1 MALSNTSTSTVD
13 IEANQRICAT
23 TTRQDAGITAMNKE
37 IANLTMAA
45 NIFRFLACNLRT
57 DLEAAPTKQTYV
69 HKNGGKK

>member
-1 MALSNTSTSTVD
+1 
-13 IEANQRICAT
+13 
-23 TTRQDAGITAMNKE
+23 MNKE

-45 NIFRFLACNLRT
+45 NIFKFLACNLRT